1 MKNICVVLMLLCFC
15 VSFLAADKAFEKK
28 YNLKPIVDEQNGIIW
43 YKHKDGTQG
52 AVKIYPYI
60 GRRVETGQTFLR
72 MVIIFY
78 GNEPFF
84 VKEYIFTVDDEEFVL
99 KPRKTP
105 EIVEMRESHS
115 RRNTADTGNISKGIV
130 EIYDVAA
137 TAEEYAIMEK
147 ISQAKTVKLRY
158 NAVKG
163 YRKVAVHKETKK
175 AMKDVLAAYKE
186 LLGLQQQIE

>member
-1 MKNICVVLMLLCFC
+1 MKRFWAYLLLFS
-15 VSFLAADKAFEKK
+15 VFASPLVADKKFEKK
-28 YNLKPIVDEQNGIIW
+28 YNLRPIVDEKNGITW

-60 GRRVETGQTFLR
+60 GQRMETGQTFLR

-84 VKEYIFTVDDEEFVL
+84 VNEYIFTVDDEEFVL

-105 EIVEMRESHS
+105 EIVEMRESRS
-115 RRNTADTGNISKGIV
+115 RRNTADTGNISKGIA
-130 EIYDVAA
+130 EIYDIAA
-137 TAEEYAIMEK
+137 NPEEYAMMEK
-147 ISQAKTVKLRY
+147 ICQAKTVKLRY

-163 YRKVAVHKETKK
+163 YRKVAVHKETKR
-175 AMKDVLAAYKE
+175 AMKDVLNAYKE
-186 LLGLQQQIE
+186 LTGAEPIK